1 MLAVMSATV
10 CRYGLRTKSQVSLRE
25 GRGKE
30 RTGNPPLT
38 DTSTG
43 REREMGGEGRGWE
56 GDGRR
61 WEGRGGE
68 GRGERWEEMGGEKE
82 W

>member
-25 GRGKE
+25 GRGRE

-43 REREMGGEGRGWE
+43 REREMGGEGSGGER
-56 GDGRR
+56 D
-61 WEGRGGE
+61 GRGGE
-68 GRGERWEEMGGEKE
+68 GREMGGDWRGEGMVR
-82 W
+82 

>member
-25 GRGKE
+25 GRGRE

-43 REREMGGEGRGWE
+43 RMGG
-56 GDGRR
+56 
-61 WEGRGGE
+61 EGRGGE
-68 GRGERWEEMGGEKE
+68 GRGERWEEIGGEKE

>member
-25 GRGKE
+25 GRGRE

-43 REREMGGEGRGWE
+43 REREMGGEGRRGE
-56 GDGRR
+56 RDGRR
-61 WEGRGGE
+61 LEGRRNGKI
-68 GRGERWEEMGGEKE
+68 MFQKHNLA
-82 W
+82 

>member
-25 GRGKE
+25 GRGRE
-30 RTGNPPLT
+30 RTGKPPLT

-43 REREMGGEGRGWE
+43 REREMGGEGRGERWE
-56 GDGRR
+56 EMGGDGRGG
-61 WEGRGGE
+61 EGRGGE
-68 GRGERWEEMGGEKE
+68 GREMGGEKE